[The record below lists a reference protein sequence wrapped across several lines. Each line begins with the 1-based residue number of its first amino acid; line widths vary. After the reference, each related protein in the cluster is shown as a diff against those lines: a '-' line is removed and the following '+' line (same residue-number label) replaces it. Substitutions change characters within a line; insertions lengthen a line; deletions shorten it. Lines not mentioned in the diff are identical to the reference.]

1 MPYRWKKNQIQD
13 KCLVES
19 RQFDESYSN
28 WASVINGGIDKDNLP
43 INCID
48 TDNYINQCVGSITL
62 KDNIANPEANNYR
75 DTNYGLGPANSNPR
89 ANRIVG
95 LTYERDPV
103 QSGGTF
109 FEITNQSIDCEEGM
123 LDIRFK
129 VNTFIPMYW
138 AYYAIG
144 TTTRVALKSVQF
156 QIRLDDVVVYEADEV
171 CEGMFTHVLATQ
183 VPITKGNRTI
193 RIYARV
199 REEENE
205 TNAQVVLQY
214 WGGQLML
221 HNLYR

>member
-1 MPYRWKKNQIQD
+1 MPYRWKKNVIQD

-19 RQFDESYSN
+19 RQFDEAYSN
-28 WASVINGGIDKDNLP
+28 WASVINGGLDKDNLP
-43 INCID
+43 INCIVRD
-48 TDNYINQCVGSITL
+48 NFTDQCVGKVVL

-75 DTNYGLGPANSNPR
+75 DTNYGAVPSNENPR
-89 ANRIVG
+89 GNRIVG

-129 VNTFIPMYW
+129 VNTYIPMYW

-156 QIRLDDVVVYEADEV
+156 QIRLDDVVVYEAEEV
-171 CEGMFTHVLATQ
+171 SEGMFTHVLATQ

-193 RIYARV
+193 RIYARI